1 MENLELTEI
10 ILGSIFSILCV
21 IITVVIKK
29 SNENIFFSMRSS
41 NLMFITNILIFLGFI
56 TYILNDIL
64 YSNIKDK
71 FHYFSMLYFVFQIS
85 IFFALVLRY
94 FRLYIS
100 CKNPEDDNVQFNI
113 FEPKSYHYE
122 YFYVRLLAIFILGIL
137 VITIT
142 IFFAVDKFILANHEI
157 LKNKEANYTGTD
169 KDTVTKDDIAR
180 CYYFWI
186 AFSFCET
193 IVFLTLFL
201 LIETTNLNPNVHISL
216 EIFLVSL
223 INYIYSLSMLLSIFN
238 DITSIEYI
246 KTIINIIP
254 LIYNFLIYFVVII
267 LPFLYGIFNNTVIIY
282 DLPGEL
288 CTSLYLFLT
297 KEKCFDAFYRYLK
310 YGDSGKISIREQNN
324 EKNLLFLNLLI
335 SIFKYRL
342 LVNNKASPDLI
353 RDEVFKIKNNY
364 LQRIIDNKYTDLNLK
379 KTIVE
384 ETINSCNKELT
395 PFRSNLFDKVA
406 GVVYQI
412 LNNIFVEFKKK
423 NEFLDLQRELKEE
436 TNIRCKLAN
445 FGLIRN

>member
-41 NLMFITNILIFLGFI
+41 NLMFITNILIFFGFI

-64 YSNIKDK
+64 YEKIKESFK
-71 FHYFSMLYFVFQIS
+71 YFFMLYFVFQIS

-122 YFYVRLLAIFILGIL
+122 YFYVRLLAIFIFGIL
-137 VITIT
+137 VITII
-142 IFFAVDKFILANHEI
+142 IFFAVDNKFILANLEI
-157 LKNKEANYTGTD
+157 LINNNFSDID
-169 KDTVTKDDIAR
+169 K
-180 CYYFWI
+180 CYYYLWI
-186 AFSFCET
+186 VFSFCQT

>member
-1 MENLELTEI
+1 MNNMELTEI
-10 ILGSIFSILCV
+10 ILGAIFAIFFV
-21 IITVVIKK
+21 IFTIMIKK

-64 YSNIKDK
+64 YKKIEESFK
-71 FHYFSMLYFVFQIS
+71 YFFMLYFVFQIS

-122 YFYVRLLAIFILGIL
+122 YFYVRLLAIFIFGIL
-137 VITIT
+137 VITII
-142 IFFAVDKFILANHEI
+142 IFFAVDNKFILANLEI
-157 LKNKEANYTGTD
+157 LINNNFSDID
-169 KDTVTKDDIAR
+169 KY
-180 CYYFWI
+180 YYFWI
-186 AFSFCET
+186 VFSFCQT

-310 YGDSGKISIREQNN
+310 YGDSGKISIRDQNN

>member
-41 NLMFITNILIFLGFI
+41 NLMFITNILIFFGFI

-64 YSNIKDK
+64 YEKIEESFK
-71 FHYFSMLYFVFQIS
+71 YFFMLYFVFQIS

-122 YFYVRLLAIFILGIL
+122 YFYVRLLAIFIFGIL
-137 VITIT
+137 VITII
-142 IFFAVDKFILANHEI
+142 IFFAVDNKFILANLEI
-157 LKNKEANYTGTD
+157 LINNNFSDID
-169 KDTVTKDDIAR
+169 K
-180 CYYFWI
+180 CYYYLWI
-186 AFSFCET
+186 VFSFCQT

-223 INYIYSLSMLLSIFN
+223 INYIYSLSMLLSIFD
-238 DITSIEYI
+238 DITNIDNI
-246 KTIINIIP
+246 KTIVNIIP

-310 YGDSGKISIREQNN
+310 YGDSGKISIRDQNN

>member
-1 MENLELTEI
+1 MELTEI
-10 ILGSIFSILCV
+10 ILGAIFAIFFV
-21 IITVVIKK
+21 IFTIMIKK

-41 NLMFITNILIFLGFI
+41 NLMFITNILIFFGFI

-64 YSNIKDK
+64 YEKIEESFK
-71 FHYFSMLYFVFQIS
+71 YFFMLYFVFQIS

-122 YFYVRLLAIFILGIL
+122 YFYVRLLAIFIFVIL
-137 VITIT
+137 VITII
-142 IFFAVDKFILANHEI
+142 IFFAVDNKFILANLEI
-157 LKNKEANYTGTD
+157 LINNNFIDID
-169 KDTVTKDDIAR
+169 K

-186 AFSFCET
+186 VFSFCQT

-223 INYIYSLSMLLSIFN
+223 INYIYSLSMFLSIFN

-310 YGDSGKISIREQNN
+310 YGDSGKISIRGQNN

>member
-41 NLMFITNILIFLGFI
+41 NLMFITNILIFFGFI

-64 YSNIKDK
+64 YEKIEESFK
-71 FHYFSMLYFVFQIS
+71 YFFMLYFVFQIS

-122 YFYVRLLAIFILGIL
+122 YFYVRLLAIFIFGIL
-137 VITIT
+137 VITII
-142 IFFAVDKFILANHEI
+142 IFFAVDNKFILANLEI
-157 LKNKEANYTGTD
+157 LINNNFSDID
-169 KDTVTKDDIAR
+169 K

-186 AFSFCET
+186 VFSFCQT

-216 EIFLVSL
+216 EIFFVSL
-223 INYIYSLSMLLSIFN
+223 INYIYSLSMFLSIFKEVT
-238 DITSIEYI
+238 DTEYI

>member
-1 MENLELTEI
+1 MELTEI
-10 ILGSIFSILCV
+10 ILGAIFAIFFV
-21 IITVVIKK
+21 IFTIMIKK

-41 NLMFITNILIFLGFI
+41 NLMFITNILIFFGFI

-64 YSNIKDK
+64 YEKIEESFK
-71 FHYFSMLYFVFQIS
+71 YFFMLYFVFQIS

-122 YFYVRLLAIFILGIL
+122 YFYVRLLAIFIFGIL
-137 VITIT
+137 VITII
-142 IFFAVDKFILANHEI
+142 IFFAVDNKFILANLEI
-157 LKNKEANYTGTD
+157 LINNNFSDID
-169 KDTVTKDDIAR
+169 K
-180 CYYFWI
+180 CYYYLWI
-186 AFSFCET
+186 VFSFCQT

-223 INYIYSLSMLLSIFN
+223 INYIYSLSMLLSIFD
-238 DITSIEYI
+238 DITNIDNI
-246 KTIINIIP
+246 KTIVNIIP

-310 YGDSGKISIREQNN
+310 YGDSGKISIRDQNN

>member
-41 NLMFITNILIFLGFI
+41 NLMFITNILIFFGFI

-64 YSNIKDK
+64 YEKIEESFK
-71 FHYFSMLYFVFQIS
+71 YFFMLYFVFQIS

-122 YFYVRLLAIFILGIL
+122 YFYVRLLAIFIFGIL
-137 VITIT
+137 VITII
-142 IFFAVDKFILANHEI
+142 IFFAVDNKFILANLEI
-157 LKNKEANYTGTD
+157 LINNNFSDID
-169 KDTVTKDDIAR
+169 K

-186 AFSFCET
+186 VFSFCQT